1 MDYFQRTIRE
11 NLNALEM
18 PHIEEANVLREKRKV
33 LQRLQQEIEVSLQHA
48 EVSKKDKEKLTSSI
62 TYYEN
67 RINELESAIPMK
79 RKQIEE
85 HYQLKIQ
92 ALENE
97 RDMKIRKLEA
107 TEIPHLKQ
115 QLQITQER
123 MKVGPTLTSRKD
135 IERQMRFEQFK
146 REYEAEEQRYR
157 KKGELMRLCQELEE
171 AVGKKVANGNE
182 FKSKIDKILTKFGG
196 DKTNPKFIEEGEK
209 YAKSIHSETMEL
221 DKTIQS
227 LREQIRPLQDLLGIC
242 IMP

>member
-1 MDYFQRTIRE
+1 MDYFRRTIRE
-11 NLNALEM
+11 NLTALEM
-18 PHIEEANVLREKRKV
+18 PHIEEAGILREKRKT
-33 LQRLQQEIEVSLQHA
+33 LLRLQQELEVSLQHA
-48 EVSKKDKEKLTSSI
+48 EVSKKDKEKMTSSI

-97 RDMKIRKLEA
+97 RDMKIRKLEG
-107 TEIPHLKQ
+107 TEIPYLKQ
-115 QLQITQER
+115 QLQSTQER

-135 IERQMRFEQFK
+135 IERKMKFEQFK
-146 REYEAEEQRYR
+146 SEYDVEEERH
-157 KKGELMRLCQELEE
+157 KKKSELFRLCRELED
-171 AVGKKVANGNE
+171 AVGKKVANGTE
-182 FKSKIDKILTKFGG
+182 FKSKIDKILSKFGG

-209 YAKSIHSETMEL
+209 YAKSIHFEMVEI
-221 DKTIQS
+221 DRTIQT
-227 LREQIRPLQDLLGIC
+227 LREQIRPLQDLFGMC